1 MTRHDHS
8 HDTNAVSDP
17 AGHVENAVSKKK
29 TMKVADFWKKM
40 EKSSEE
46 SAQLDIKQ
54 EAVSSSSGRQRN
66 HTKISAV
73 NNNRGAEDGSQ
84 VSFSE
89 EFEIAPRLQLD
100 GKYGH
105 ISDLGVYN
113 VVNGAFPKEW
123 KKCDAFA
130 DSSQEDGS
138 FGPIHDVYESSS
150 HHAFEI
156 APVQRPRLILLPPTE
171 YSCSGPKIPS
181 SVCEIPKEV
190 DSNAKTSGGRRTF
203 MKNSWTH
210 RIMKSNNTL
219 SAPTKISSTK
229 PITFSKRKGHGL

>member
-1 MTRHDHS
+1 
-8 HDTNAVSDP
+8 
-17 AGHVENAVSKKK
+17 
-29 TMKVADFWKKM
+29 M

-89 EFEIAPRLQLD
+89 EFEIAPRLQLGRKD
-100 GKYGH
+100 GH
-105 ISDLGVYN
+105 LSDLRVYN
-113 VVNGAFPKEW
+113 VVNGVFPKEW
-123 KKCDAFA
+123 NNCEAFA
-130 DSSQEDGS
+130 DSSPEDKS

-156 APVQRPRLILLPPTE
+156 APIQRPRLILSPPTE
-171 YSCSGPKIPS
+171 RSCSGPKILPS
-181 SVCEIPKEV
+181 RVCELPKEV
-190 DSNAKTSGGRRTF
+190 DSNANTSGRRRPF
-203 MKNSWTH
+203 MKNSWTQK
-210 RIMKSNNTL
+210 IMKSNNTL

-229 PITFSKRKGHGL
+229 PITFSTRKWF